1 MLPRLSTWLVV
12 ALAGGALI
20 SGCGGSEST
29 ASVKTASTGLSS
41 TPTNTAGAP
50 TRTTT
55 LPSTATLPAT
65 APASPT
71 TTSSTRSTPLPTT
84 TAPSTTGTKT
94 VPKAVLRPP
103 NKISG
108 KQAVTVCK
116 GAVHAQPT
124 LSSSTK
130 AKLEKSCEKAA
141 AGGQSALDRVAH
153 EVCLE
158 IINTSGVPAGA
169 TRERALATC
178 SEE

>member
-12 ALAGGALI
+12 ALAGGALV
-20 SGCGGSEST
+20 SGCGSGSEST
-29 ASVKTASTGLSS
+29 AASKTVSTDLS
-41 TPTNTAGAP
+41 TAPTNTAGAL
-50 TRTTT
+50 TRSTT
-55 LPSTATLPAT
+55 LPSTAP
-65 APASPT
+65 PS
-71 TTSSTRSTPLPTT
+71 PTT

-94 VPKAVLRPP
+94 VPKAVPRRP

-108 KQAVTVCK
+108 QQAVTVCK

-141 AGGQSALDRVAH
+141 AGGQSALERVAR

-158 IINTSGVPAGA
+158 IINSSGLPAGA
-169 TRERALATC
+169 SRERALSTC
-178 SEE
+178 SED